1 MGMETVT
8 MIGTAISAASAG
20 VSLLRTLNTK
30 PPKPPEINY
39 DAHNAQVDSANAAA
53 ANQQRLLDQETLR
66 LTGQQQSEEAA
77 RQAGLANDDRSRQD
91 AILRMEQDNSAR
103 ARQDQLRLLEVESA
117 SIETALRENARKET
131 AVLDRKEKQKKIAL
145 ITGATGRRS
154 LLTSTAL
161 GYKRKS
167 FGN

>member
-1 MGMETVT
+1 MGLETLA
-8 MIGTAISAASAG
+8 MIGTVVTAAATG

-30 PPKPPEINY
+30 APKPPEINY
-39 DAHNAQVDSANAAA
+39 DAHNAQVDSANEAA
-53 ANQQRLLDQETLR
+53 ANQQRLLDQETRR

-77 RQAGLANDDRSRQD
+77 RQARQN
-91 AILRMEQDNSAR
+91 AVLRMEQDNNSR

-117 SIETALRENARKET
+117 GIETALRENARKET

-145 ITGATGRRS
+145 ITGTTGRRS

-167 FGN
+167 FGK

>member
-53 ANQQRLLDQETLR
+53 ANQQRSLDQETRR
-66 LTGQQQSEEAA
+66 LTGQQQSKEAA
-77 RQAGLANDDRSRQD
+77 RQACLANDDRSRQD
-91 AILRMEQDNSAR
+91 AILRMGQDNSAR
-103 ARQDQLRLLEVESA
+103 ARQDQLRLLEVEGA

-145 ITGATGRRS
+145 ITGTTGRRS